1 MRLRAS
7 NGLAIW
13 QTVGPLALI
22 MMRIPA
28 PGLAAQARQIAGPL
42 ARWVGS
48 EIDTEVDLGISVV
61 RTEVFSVGSA
71 EVSFLLVVGSIGKL
85 AASFSH
91 EPPPQPVPPTP
102 ASIRVS
108 SEYSTR
114 RQQCDDKTQ
123 RLDWDTCL
131 LRLSDF

>member
-71 EVSFLLVVGSIGKL
+71 EMSFFVVVGSIGKL

-91 EPPPQPVPPTP
+91 EPPPQPVPPHP
-102 ASIRVS
+102 SQYSRLQYSRPQRVFH
-108 SEYSTR
+108 T
-114 RQQCDDKTQ
+114 T
-123 RLDWDTCL
+123 TTV
-131 LRLSDF
+131 

>member
-28 PGLAAQARQIAGPL
+28 PGLAAQAKQIAGPL

-71 EVSFLLVVGSIGKL
+71 EMSFFVVVGSIGKL

-91 EPPPQPVPPTP
+91 EPPPQPVPPHP
-102 ASIRVS
+102 GQ
-108 SEYSTR
+108 YS
-114 RQQCDDKTQ
+114 
-123 RLDWDTCL
+123 RLQYS
-131 LRLSDF
+131 RPQLSLIHI

>member
-13 QTVGPLALI
+13 QTVRPLALI

-71 EVSFLLVVGSIGKL
+71 EVSFLLAVGSIGKS

-102 ASIRVS
+102 GQYSRPQRVFH
-108 SEYSTR
+108 T
-114 RQQCDDKTQ
+114 T
-123 RLDWDTCL
+123 TTV
-131 LRLSDF
+131 